1 MLVPFR
7 VLLSLPLYML
17 KRLQGSHGAS
27 RGRHYAILM
36 LFLLCGLSACSADAG
51 IFGGGNWQATGLHQ
65 RIVTLEVD
73 PNNLQHLFAGSEQ
86 GTVFVSV
93 DGASH
98 WTGYPIPAQAGTA
111 ALAVNKLAFDT
122 SGKKLYAA
130 TTQGLFVSTDG
141 AKQWTLVSATASALP
156 QDSFTALAFDV
167 NNANVLYTGT
177 AQHGVFSS
185 ADGGVHWS
193 AISTGLPQGRAIGS
207 IAVDPD
213 QHQLW
218 AAVAMGVYR
227 SDDGGSSWRAF
238 TTGFPTGVTINTVI
252 PASVSGGT
260 KGLIYAGTSKGFYLS
275 KDSGAHWGTGTEALI
290 GTSIRFILV
299 DFRSSNPTTVY
310 VGTDVGA
317 FRSDDEGQNWRG
329 IAAGLP
335 RKVAVN
341 AILLGAANYD
351 QLYVGSNA
359 VYVFPGTSGGL
370 SPSRIPVFIGVL
382 VFFFLLYI
390 IARRGWREW
399 RNLLKPTRIVEPP
412 VRP

>member
-7 VLLSLPLYML
+7 VFLSLSKYVL
-17 KRLQGSHGAS
+17 KRL
-27 RGRHYAILM
+27 RGDRKGRQYVILM
-36 LFLLCGLSACSADAG
+36 LLLLCGFSACSADAG
-51 IFGGGNWQATGLHQ
+51 IFGGGNWQSTGLHQ
-65 RIVTLEVD
+65 HIITLEVD
-73 PNNLQHLFAGSEQ
+73 PNNLQHLFAGNAQ
-86 GTVFVSV
+86 GTVFVST
-93 DGASH
+93 DGALH
-98 WTGYPIPAQAGTA
+98 WTSYAIAAQAGTTA
-111 ALAVNKLAFDT
+111 MSMNKLAFDT

-130 TTQGLFVSTDG
+130 ISQGLFVSTDG
-141 AKQWTLVSATASALP
+141 AKQWTRVNTAASGLP
-156 QDSFTALAFDV
+156 QDGYTALAFDV

-185 ADGGVHWS
+185 ADNGVHWL
-193 AISTGLPQGRAIGS
+193 AVSTGLPQGRAIES
-207 IAVDPD
+207 LAVDPD

-218 AAVAMGVYR
+218 AAVATGAYR

-238 TTGFPTGVTINTVI
+238 TTGFPVGVTINTVV

-290 GTSIRFILV
+290 GTSIRCILV

-310 VGTDVGA
+310 VCTDVGA

-351 QLYVGSNA
+351 QLYVGSDD
-359 VYVFPGTSGGL
+359 VYVYPGTSGGL
-370 SPSRIPVFIGVL
+370 SPSRIPVLIGVL

-399 RNLLKPTRIVEPP
+399 RNLLKPTHIVEPP
-412 VRP
+412 VHSEP